1 MIGIYK
7 ITNIINNKCYIGSS
21 VDIVGRWYHHKTT
34 LKFNKHHSIKLQ
46 RSYNK
51 YGSDNF
57 KYEIVEE
64 CETELLLI
72 REEYYI
78 NLFDCYNNG
87 YNFSIPS
94 NCVML
99 GRHHSEET
107 KEILREK
114 SKGNKNRL
122 NMTFSDE
129 SKKKI
134 SDKLKGRK
142 LSDETKLNMSKGQKN
157 RIYSDEDLKKITE
170 INKSRIGIPLSDEHK
185 LKLSLAKVGKKQS
198 PETIAKR
205 VQKNTGQKRKKT

>member
-1 MIGIYK
+1 MKIGVYK
-7 ITNIINNKCYIGSS
+7 ITNTITNKSYIGSS
-21 VDIVGRWYHHKTT
+21 VDITGRWYQHKTT

-64 CETELLLI
+64 CETELLLS

-99 GRHHSEET
+99 GRNHSEET
-107 KEILREK
+107 KKILREK

-122 NMTFSDE
+122 NITFNEE

-142 LSDETKLNMSKGQKN
+142 LSDETKLKMKSSWKN
-157 RIYSDEDLKKITE
+157 RITDESKNKISKANTGRKVSDET
-170 INKSRIGIPLSDEHK
+170 R
-185 LKLSLAKVGKKQS
+185 LKLSLAKLGKKQS

-205 VQKNTGQKRKKT
+205 VQKNTGQKRIKT